1 LDSERDTIWAFIL
14 KNLYKPL
21 LLRERFDA
29 VMGNPPWI
37 AFRSLEPRY
46 QEFIRRLIVSNY
58 ELVKGRGELITHL
71 EIASLFL
78 ARAADLYLK
87 PEGIIAFVMPHS
99 LFRADQHDCLRRQE
113 YRFAEH
119 PDDTLQLTEV
129 WDCER
134 VSPLFT
140 VPCCVIWG
148 QKLKR
153 ADARAPRQLPARV
166 LEGKLPDKNTSL
178 QEAQAQLAER
188 RTTLHLHIHQRRSY
202 WSEDAPQGVE
212 GSSPYRERF
221 REGATL
227 VPREFWFV
235 QIPRSWLGI
244 NPKEPPIDT
253 YAPSQR
259 SKYKL
264 TKNQSQVEARFL
276 YTTLL
281 GEDVFPFGYRTP
293 RIVALPIQPSGSEYE
308 LWDTDQLRVRGFLK
322 MYKWM
327 QYLESEWE
335 RQRGVKAEKLT
346 LCERLNYSRGLTA
359 QNPQARYLV
368 LYPDIQRISCA
379 LVIEPQQVVQE
390 VIQREKGVPINGFVV
405 ESVLYYCETDRAD
418 EAHYLAA
425 VLNAP
430 EIDRR
435 LGGLRQRQQKSHP
448 HVAKKIFD
456 VAPIPLY
463 DPSDATHR
471 RLAEL
476 GEACTHRVQEA
487 VASGALNLQQ
497 EVATLRK
504 AVRALLAEP
513 LRAIDRLVQDCLE
526 GVSS

>member
-1 LDSERDTIWAFIL
+1 
-14 KNLYKPL
+14 
-21 LLRERFDA
+21 
-29 VMGNPPWI
+29 
-37 AFRSLEPRY
+37 
-46 QEFIRRLIVSNY
+46 
-58 ELVKGRGELITHL
+58 
-71 EIASLFL
+71 
-78 ARAADLYLK
+78 
-87 PEGIIAFVMPHS
+87 
-99 LFRADQHDCLRRQE
+99 
-113 YRFAEH
+113 
-119 PDDTLQLTEV
+119 
-129 WDCER
+129 
-134 VSPLFT
+134 
-140 VPCCVIWG
+140 VIWG

-178 QEAQAQLAER
+178 QEAQAHLAER
-188 RTTLHLHIHQRRSY
+188 RTTLHLHIHQQRSY

-346 LCERLNYSRGLTA
+346 LCERLNYSRGLTT

-379 LVIEPQQVVQE
+379 WVIEPQQVVQE
-390 VIQREKGVPINGFVV
+390 VIQREQGVPINGFVV
-405 ESVLYYCETDRAD
+405 DSVLYYCETNDVD
-418 EAHYLAA
+418 EAYYLAA

-463 DPSDATHR
+463 DSSNATHR

-476 GEACTHRVQEA
+476 GEACTHRVQGA
-487 VASGALNLQQ
+487 IASGALNLQQ

-513 LRAIDRLVQDCLE
+513 LQEIDQLVQSLFG
-526 GVSS
+526 GVSA